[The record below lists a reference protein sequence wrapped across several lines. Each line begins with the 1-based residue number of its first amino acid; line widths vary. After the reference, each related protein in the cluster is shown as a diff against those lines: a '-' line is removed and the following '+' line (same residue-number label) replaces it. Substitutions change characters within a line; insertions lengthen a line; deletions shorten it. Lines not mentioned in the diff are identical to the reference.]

1 MIRDPTRQA
10 VLSDGDERLDYVVG
24 KYSAL
29 LHDLHSVPDA
39 DTLVHND
46 LHLGNV
52 PVHNGEWMIIDLDE
66 ISMGYPSF
74 DLGVI
79 YATCCAF
86 YENGIPGR
94 EDRAEM
100 EEFHR
105 FSWETSVRM
114 RHDLLRRYYPGISEE
129 KAAEVEEI
137 LGFIGYLRLLSYLS
151 VRPGF
156 TADVPKIANAVRRLK
171 EMLTG
176 LDTLAYEV

>member
-1 MIRDPTRQA
+1 MSTAVIRDPTRPA

-66 ISMGYPSF
+66 ISMGHPSF
-74 DLGVI
+74 DPGAI

-94 EDRAEM
+94 QC
-100 EEFHR
+100 H
-105 FSWETSVRM
+105 
-114 RHDLLRRYYPGISEE
+114 
-129 KAAEVEEI
+129 
-137 LGFIGYLRLLSYLS
+137 
-151 VRPGF
+151 
-156 TADVPKIANAVRRLK
+156 
-171 EMLTG
+171 
-176 LDTLAYEV
+176 